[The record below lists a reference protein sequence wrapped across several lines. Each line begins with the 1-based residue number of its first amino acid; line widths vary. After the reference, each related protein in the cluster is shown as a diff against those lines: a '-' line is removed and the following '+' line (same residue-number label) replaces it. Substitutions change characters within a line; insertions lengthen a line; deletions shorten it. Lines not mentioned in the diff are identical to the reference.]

1 MKTKLHFYAIQKF
14 KNSINLNGFFTFLI
28 LFFMTVSSFGQGIN
42 GQYGIVFELC
52 GATITFGAPTIT
64 QGQPYEYPIGTAVI
78 GTVIQNNWELVYEG
92 AGMPKIS
99 WALKGPTDQAG
110 TGARSIYYF
119 IYETSACSNMIYPS
133 DDLTAVCWEEEIACG
148 GLTSITYTTPTG
160 DPDSDGDG
168 VPDADDVCPGFDD
181 NLDADADSIPDGCDI
196 CPGFDDTADA
206 DGDAIPD
213 GCEADSDGDGVIDDN
228 DVCPGF
234 DDKADVDGD
243 SKPDDCDN
251 CPNDANADQADT
263 DNDGIGDVCDEDGPS
278 NNDFVI
284 VAEEEVHLHG
294 NNVVTGNVGATDYDG
309 KIKLHEFSTVSG
321 SIEAS
326 EVEINNGSSAG
337 STILAPAVVDL
348 PPFVFNLVSND
359 SDFDITV
366 EQGQTITLNDQIYGK
381 IEVKEGGTLFFNNSN
396 VFIEE
401 LKAYNNTTIAFTG
414 CTNLFINKKVKFE
427 DNTEFNSNG
436 ESVTMYVDDDVIVE
450 EGSNV
455 TAFIYANKYIEA
467 KSKDENPVSMTGFFS
482 GKKVKGEKAVSW
494 QGQSGYIPC
503 EIIEPEITE
512 EDLCDCKD
520 GMVSLTIAYIGTGV
534 LSTNSGVIDNNQ
546 DGTYTI
552 SNYGD
557 KLDKD
562 LEISDGDGELSS
574 FATIHTSCSQEI
586 LNVTYDEA
594 FTVISYTD
602 NIGNTC
608 EVNFSSKAAFEGP
621 KDELVLEFKVS
632 VWPNPT
638 NNLFN
643 IKMITPNS
651 IDKVHLKTFDINGR
665 LIHSNI
671 INGNE
676 DYQFGEQ
683 LSSGIYF
690 VRLSQAD
697 ISKVIKVIKR

>member
-1 MKTKLHFYAIQKF
+1 MKTKLLFYAVQKF
-14 KNSINLNGFFTFLI
+14 KNGIKLSGIFTFLI
-28 LFFMTVSSFGQGIN
+28 IFFMTISSFSQSNGISFNCN
-42 GQYGIVFELC
+42 GNIVS
-52 GATITFGAPTIT
+52 FGAP
-64 QGQPYEYPIGTAVI
+64 
-78 GTVIQNNWELVYEG
+78 
-92 AGMPKIS
+92 
-99 WALKGPTDQAG
+99 
-110 TGARSIYYF
+110 
-119 IYETSACSNMIYPS
+119 ETSEINGYPYWINGTDNIS
-133 DDLTAVCWEEEIACG
+133 TSTDEYLLFVQVYLGVARWE
-148 GLTSITYTTPTG
+148 
-160 DPDSDGDG
+160 
-168 VPDADDVCPGFDD
+168 VHK
-181 NLDADADSIPDGCDI
+181 
-196 CPGFDDTADA
+196 
-206 DGDAIPD
+206 AIPGVNFPID
-213 GCEADSDGDGVIDDN
+213 FNFGELYFLSEEFNEISPTCGTSWQSSGNLIAFCPSATSDCTGGPIEEVCE
-228 DVCPGF
+228 
-234 DDKADVDGD
+234 
-243 SKPDDCDN
+243 
-251 CPNDANADQADT
+251 DQ
-263 DNDGIGDVCDEDGPS
+263 DNDGFTTCDGDCNDNDSTVSSEQEYFVDSDEDGFGSTVTAMVCASTPPPGYS
-278 NNDFVI
+278 DNDEDCDDTNENINPDASEIPDDGIDQDCDGVDDVTPTIDFVI

-309 KIKLHEFSTVSG
+309 KIKLHEYSSVSG

-326 EVEINNGSSAG
+326 EVEINNGSSVG
-337 STILAPAVVDL
+337 STILTPYVVDL
-348 PPFVFNLVSND
+348 PPFVFNLVSDD

-381 IEVKEGGTLFFNNSN
+381 IEVKEGGTLIFNNSN

-414 CTNLFINKKVKFE
+414 CTNLFINKRVKFE
-427 DNTEFNSNG
+427 DNTVFNSNG
-436 ESVTMYVDDDVIVE
+436 DSVAMYVDDDVIVE

-455 TAFIYANKYIEA
+455 IAYIYANKYIEA

-520 GMVSLTIAYIGTGV
+520 GMVSLTIAYNGTGI
-534 LSTNSGVIDNNQ
+534 LTTNSGVIDDNQ

-557 KLDKD
+557 KIDKD

-608 EVNFSSKAAFEGP
+608 EVNFSSKVAFEDVP
-621 KDELVLEFKVS
+621 QDEPVLEFKVS

-638 NNLFN
+638 NDFFN
-643 IKMITPNS
+643 VKMTSPNT
-651 IDKVHLKTFDINGR
+651 IDKVSLNAFDINGR
-665 LIHSNI
+665 LIHSTI

-676 DYQFGEQ
+676 DYEFGDRLQ
-683 LSSGIYF
+683 SGMYF
-690 VRLSQAD
+690 VKITQAN
-697 ISKVIKVIKR
+697 STEVIKVIKR